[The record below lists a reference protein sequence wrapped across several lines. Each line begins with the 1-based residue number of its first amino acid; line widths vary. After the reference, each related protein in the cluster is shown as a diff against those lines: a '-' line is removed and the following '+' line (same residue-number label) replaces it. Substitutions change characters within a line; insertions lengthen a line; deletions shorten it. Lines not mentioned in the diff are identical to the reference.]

1 MPNDISDGLSAL
13 DEAICEQPRLTLNFY
28 SYGILM
34 RQRREDG
41 SQTEFAVSPEQL
53 ATVLSAK
60 VRFES
65 GLLTSSTIYLC
76 AEGVKRI
83 VVEYRPPQ
91 KMALFLD
98 GTDHPV
104 RVPLPGLLMLR
115 VTTANDNPRYAI
127 YAVKDR
133 PQTLESP
140 LYHAPLPNVGRAD
153 VCWGSVK
160 KVSEASMAGSSL
172 AEDWQQFLGSL
183 FTNHSVSG
191 KSKRYPGDV
200 REHLLNLE
208 SRKARVYPKR
218 DLIKLDFKLSDILR
232 KCDMPGTFSPD
243 NHFAEIV
250 LVGLGGTGSVRCATA

>member
-1 MPNDISDGLSAL
+1 SAL
-13 DEAICEQPRLTLNFY
+13 DEAIQEQPQLTLNFY

-34 RQRREDG
+34 RQRRDDG
-41 SQTEFAVSPEQL
+41 SETEFAVSPEQL

-65 GLLTSSTIYLC
+65 GLLRDSTIYLC

-91 KMALFLD
+91 TTAVFLD

-115 VTTANDNPRYAI
+115 VTTASDNPRYAI

-133 PQTLESP
+133 PQTLDAV
-140 LYHAPLPNVGRAD
+140 LYHAPLPNVGRSD

-160 KVSEASMAGSSL
+160 KVSDG
-172 AEDWQQFLGSL
+172 
-183 FTNHSVSG
+183 
-191 KSKRYPGDV
+191 
-200 REHLLNLE
+200 
-208 SRKARVYPKR
+208 
-218 DLIKLDFKLSDILR
+218 
-232 KCDMPGTFSPD
+232 
-243 NHFAEIV
+243 
-250 LVGLGGTGSVRCATA
+250 